1 MLTTATIRHASP
13 DDLPKLER
21 LLSEESRTHGSVQF
35 SPVCGSSHVLVLDA
49 PDGELGAAAMLVIE
63 GARAHLDMLV
73 IAKRYVCAGLEDRMI
88 SVIEA
93 VAAAFGAVTLDV
105 PALRAA

>member
-1 MLTTATIRHASP
+1 MIATATIRHASP

-21 LLSEESRTHGSVQF
+21 LLGEESRTHGSVQF
-35 SPVCGSSHVLVLDA
+35 STVCGSRHVLVLDG
-49 PDGELGAAAMLVIE
+49 PDGELGAAAMFVIE

-73 IAKRYVCAGLEDRMI
+73 VAKRLAGEGIEDRMI
-88 SVIEA
+88 SVIESL
-93 VAAAFGAVTLDV
+93 AAAFGAVTLDV